1 MGEADLKQLGAEL
14 EGDLVTPADAGW
26 DAARRAWNLA
36 VDQDPAAV
44 VRVSGPDD
52 VMAVV
57 AFAGEHDLRVATQGT
72 GHAAGTLAP
81 LDGVVLLKTERLDG
95 VHIDP
100 EERRARVGAGV
111 VMRDLV
117 NAAQAEDLSGLPGSS
132 VDVGVVGYTLGGG
145 MSWLG
150 RRFGLACNHVHAI
163 ELVSADGELRRVDA
177 DTEPELFWAL
187 RGGGGNFGVVTSIE
201 LRLLPIAEVYAGS
214 LILPAEDGRAIFQ
227 RYREWTQ
234 TVPDELTSI
243 ARLLR
248 LPPLDEIPEPLRD
261 RPLVTLGAC
270 YAGGEGEGAEL
281 IAPLREL
288 GEPIMD
294 TFATIPAS
302 QLVTIHMDPEEPVP
316 GMGNHALIRELTG
329 DAVDAFFEAAGPES
343 GSPLTVAE
351 LRHAGGALS
360 TARDDGGALARLD
373 AAFVLFA
380 VGSLMDP
387 SRAEQISHHLDR
399 VTDAVSPWA
408 TGGAFLNFTEGRP
421 DVETLFPTDT
431 GRRLSAVKG
440 RWDPEGLFRASYT
453 LPAA

>member
-1 MGEADLKQLGAEL
+1 MGDADLEQLRAEL
-14 EGDLVTPADAGW
+14 EGDLVAPGDAGW
-26 DAARRAWNLA
+26 DAARQAWNLA
-36 VDQDPAAV
+36 VDQHPAAV

-52 VMAVV
+52 VRAVV
-57 AFAGEHDLRVATQGT
+57 AFAGGHDLGVATQGT
-72 GHAAGTLAP
+72 GHAAGTLGP
-81 LDGVVLLKTERLDG
+81 LDDVMLVKTERLVG
-95 VHIDP
+95 VHVDR
-100 EERRARVGAGV
+100 EDRRARVGAGV

-117 NAAQAEDLSGLPGSS
+117 DAAQAEDLSGLPGSS

-163 ELVSADGELRRVDA
+163 ELVTADGELRRIDA

-187 RGGGGNFGVVTSIE
+187 RGGGGNFGVVTAIE
-201 LRLLPIAEVYAGS
+201 LRLLPIAEVYGGS
-214 LILPAEDGRAIFQ
+214 LILPAEDGREILR
-227 RYREWTQ
+227 RYREWTR
-234 TVPDELTSI
+234 TVPDEVTSI

-248 LPPLDEIPEPLRD
+248 LPPLDEIPAPLRD

-270 YAGGEGEGAEL
+270 YAGGESEGAEL
-281 IAPLREL
+281 IGPLREL

-316 GMGNHALIRELTG
+316 GVGNHALIGELTE
-329 DAVDAFFEAAGPES
+329 DAVDAFFDAAGPES

-360 TARDDGGALARLD
+360 TVPADGGALPRLD

-387 SRAEQISHHLDR
+387 SRAEQISRHLHL
-399 VTDAVSPWA
+399 VADAVSPWA
-408 TGGAFLNFTEGRP
+408 TGGAFLNFVEGRA
-421 DVETLFPTDT
+421 DAETLFPADT
-431 GRRLSAVKG
+431 RRRLAAVKE
-440 RWDPEGLFRASYT
+440 RWDPEGLFRAGYT
-453 LPAA
+453 LPVA